1 MMHEH
6 DPVSPPNTA
15 VVDTPSAPMAD
26 AELARVKKLANLLDR
41 GMLDPLIGFVLP
53 GAGDLLGSLLGLY
66 IVGIAL
72 RRKVSLV
79 VVTRMLLNL
88 AIDTG
93 IGVVPVVGDIA
104 DIFFRANQMNVQLLI
119 ERGRTGGKATVRDWL
134 ILGGLAVAAAAA
146 IGFSIYVVAALVHAV
161 SR

>member
-6 DPVSPPNTA
+6 DPLSSRTA

-26 AELARVKKLANLLDR
+26 AELARVRKLANLLDR

-66 IVGIAL
+66 VVGIAL
-72 RRKVSLV
+72 RRRVSLV
-79 VVTRMLLNL
+79 VVMRMLLNL
-88 AIDTG
+88 AIDAG
-93 IGVVPVVGDIA
+93 IGVIPVLGDVA
-104 DIFFRANQMNVQLLI
+104 DIFFRANQMNVRLLS
-119 ERGRTGGKATVRDWL
+119 ERGRTGGKAPARDWL
-134 ILGGLAVAAAAA
+134 ILGGLAVAAAAG
-146 IGFSIYVVAALVHAV
+146 IGFSIYVVVALVHAV